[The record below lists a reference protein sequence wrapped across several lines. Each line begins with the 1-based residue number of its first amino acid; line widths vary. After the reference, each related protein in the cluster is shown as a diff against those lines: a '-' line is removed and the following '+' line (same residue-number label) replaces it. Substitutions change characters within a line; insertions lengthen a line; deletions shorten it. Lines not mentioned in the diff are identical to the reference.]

1 MSKYS
6 RDRVKGFL
14 HTDGRKMVNE
24 DGETVV
30 LRGWGVGS
38 WMNPEGFMIG
48 GVPLFAEVGGFN
60 DFALP
65 RRFERGRTMETT
77 VRELAGTAYAKE
89 FAKKWYRNYL
99 SEEDIRLMAEM
110 GYNSVRLPV
119 SARLFLAEEPEI
131 QWIEEGFAV
140 LLELL
145 ALLGI
150 YFSLDIGIGASVD
163 RCIAG
168 FFVHVQDIHQST
180 DYLVLLIDLA
190 WVNRDV
196 IAALARSK
204 DIAVTVVDSPTLGI
218 ERLIVDTA
226 PVQLVLSAVITKYLV
241 SSKLES
247 ACSACQAKKRQNER
261 APRHRFTRYVCM
273 QQVGLWNRPAGTCS
287 TALSGLRGPK
297 TCYGIVVMVVLVLWH
312 EAPGI

>member
-1 MSKYS
+1 MSKFS

-24 DGETVV
+24 NGETVV

-89 FAKKWYRNYL
+89 FAKKWYRSYL
-99 SEEDIRLMAEM
+99 SEEDIRLMADM

-140 LLELL
+140 LEQVLDL
-145 ALLGI
+145 
-150 YFSLDIGIGASVD
+150 SL
-163 RCIAG
+163 
-168 FFVHVQDIHQST
+168 IHISE
-180 DYLVLLIDLA
+180 
-190 WVNRDV
+190 
-196 IAALARSK
+196 
-204 DIAVTVVDSPTLGI
+204 PT
-218 ERLIVDTA
+218 
-226 PVQLVLSAVITKYLV
+226 
-241 SSKLES
+241 
-247 ACSACQAKKRQNER
+247 
-261 APRHRFTRYVCM
+261 
-273 QQVGLWNRPAGTCS
+273 RP
-287 TALSGLRGPK
+287 
-297 TCYGIVVMVVLVLWH
+297 Y
-312 EAPGI
+312 

>member
-1 MSKYS
+1 MSKFS

-24 DGETVV
+24 NGETVV

-89 FAKKWYRNYL
+89 FAKKWYRSYL
-99 SEEDIRLMAEM
+99 SEEDIRLMADM

-140 LLELL
+140 LEQVLDWCEKYHVYAILDL
-145 ALLGI
+145 HGAPGGQSALACDDGIDNRPHMFTEPESRERALLI
-150 YFSLDIGIGASVD
+150 WEEFAKRYHDRWIIGGYD
-163 RCIAG
+163 
-168 FFVHVQDIHQST
+168 
-180 DYLVLLIDLA
+180 LL
-190 WVNRDV
+190 
-196 IAALARSK
+196 
-204 DIAVTVVDSPTLGI
+204 
-218 ERLIVDTA
+218 
-226 PVQLVLSAVITKYLV
+226 
-241 SSKLES
+241 
-247 ACSACQAKKRQNER
+247 NE
-261 APRHRFTRYVCM
+261 P
-273 QQVGLWNRPAGTCS
+273 
-287 TALSGLRGPK
+287 LSGPDCRKLLPELPAPLLLRGP
-297 TCYGIVVMVVLVLWH
+297 
-312 EAPGI
+312 